1 MPWWWGSPSVS
12 SRPWCHKSFITLAG
26 GPWVSLETYVPGSH
40 LFEPL
45 PYDPADRE
53 SCLRHAR
60 KLQAA
65 GSLREAIHDCVPL
78 EHQAKVF
85 EKVGDIVR
93 SGGKGVL
100 GNAIEAGHF
109 YYLPNSSAEPDLE
122 WAELKCTGL
131 LPDGDGGRRAKER
144 LVICMINYGGD
155 PDSKIPCVVEETAE
169 TSHAFKKL
177 LRLLLVFYDY
187 AKVETPDQ
195 LLDLPI
201 RLVDFWSPSAA
212 EVALFKSDWEVIQG
226 YVERGAAHELS
237 EGLTPLLGACTK
249 SSDSRKTVRQRVGD
263 VEAKP
268 RACALKQAFVTEIF
282 RSLHA
287 AQMEAM
293 VKESEAASR
302 SFVDMAEQDL
312 EAAILERLKPFRGK
326 TTVDIC
332 EKQGLEGKFG
342 GKSGNSRRMRKL
354 LDAIAH
360 ELKGVPIESLEVFRK
375 SGLRISVCRILKN
388 GEAAE
393 AVSFPAFDYAEVAD
407 EDEWDD
413 SSLYQDLVK
422 RFLFVFLRDDE
433 DDLPPRFDRAV
444 FWSMPEADLNVTQ
457 SVWQDTVSLIR
468 QNRLEELPAEA
479 DTYAVHV
486 RPHDRNRYPGFKR
499 SYWLNRRYV
508 TSIWAKACRA

>member
-1 MPWWWGSPSVS
+1 MPD
-12 SRPWCHKSFITLAG
+12 R
-26 GPWVSLETYVPGSH
+26 Y

-45 PYDPADRE
+45 PYDPGDRE

-131 LPDGDGGRRAKER
+131 LPDGDGGHRAKER

-155 PDSKIPCVVEETAE
+155 PKSELPCVIEETAE

-177 LRLLLVFYDY
+177 LKVLLVFYDY
-187 AKVETPDQ
+187 SKVETIDQ

-201 RLVDFWSPSAA
+201 RLVDIWSPSDA
-212 EVALFKSDWEVIQG
+212 EVSLFKRDWEVIQG
-226 YVERGAAHELS
+226 YVKRGEAHELS

-249 SSDSRKTVRQRVGD
+249 SSDSRKTVRQREGD

-268 RACALKQAFVTEIF
+268 RAFALKQAFVTEIF

-293 VKESEAASR
+293 VRESAAASR
-302 SFVDMAEQDL
+302 SFRPMAEQDL
-312 EAAILERLKPFRGK
+312 EAAILERLRAFKNL
-326 TTVDIC
+326 TTVEIC
-332 EKQGLEGKFG
+332 ERQRLEGKFG
-342 GKSGNSRRMRKL
+342 GKSGNSRRIRKL
-354 LDAIAH
+354 LDAISQ
-360 ELKGVPIESLEVFRK
+360 ELKGMPIGTLEVFRK

-388 GEAAE
+388 DEAAE
-393 AVSFPAFDYAEVAD
+393 SVSFPAFEYAEIAE

-433 DDLPPRFDRAV
+433 DGTSPRFDRAV
-444 FWSMPEADLNVTQ
+444 FWSMPEADLDITQ
-457 SVWQDTVSLIR
+457 SVWEDTVSLIR

-486 RPHDRNRYPGFKR
+486 RPHDRKGLPGFKR
-499 SYWLNRRYV
+499 SFWFNRRYV
-508 TSIWAKACRA
+508 TKIWFDCA

>member
-1 MPWWWGSPSVS
+1 MPG
-12 SRPWCHKSFITLAG
+12 R
-26 GPWVSLETYVPGSH
+26 Y

-65 GSLREAIHDCVPL
+65 GSLREAIHDCVPQ

-85 EKVGDIVR
+85 AKVEDIVR

-109 YYLPNSSAEPDLE
+109 YYLPNSSSEPDLD

-131 LPDGDGGRRAKER
+131 LPDGDGGHRAKER

-169 TSHAFKKL
+169 SSHAFKKL
-177 LRLLLVFYDY
+177 LRVLLVFYDY

-201 RLVDFWSPSAA
+201 RLVDFWSPSAS
-212 EVALFKSDWEVIQG
+212 EVALFKRDWEVIQG
-226 YVERGAAHELS
+226 YVKMGQAHELS

-249 SSDSRKTVRQRVGD
+249 SSDSRKTVRQREGD

-268 RACALKQAFVTEIF
+268 RAFALKQAFVTEIY

-287 AQMEAM
+287 AQVEAM
-293 VKESEAASR
+293 VRESAIAAE
-302 SFVDMAEQDL
+302 SFRPAAEQDL
-312 EAAILERLKPFRGK
+312 EAAILERLKDFKGVS
-326 TTVDIC
+326 TVDIC
-332 EKQGLEGKFG
+332 EQMRLEGKFG
-342 GKSGNSRRMRKL
+342 GKSGHSRRMRKL
-354 LDAIAH
+354 LDAISA
-360 ELKGVPIESLEVFRK
+360 ELKGLPIEALDAFRK
-375 SGLRISVCRILKN
+375 SGLRICVCRIVKN
-388 GEAAE
+388 DEAAE
-393 AVSFPAFDYAEVAD
+393 SVSFPAFEYAEVAD
-407 EDEWDD
+407 ETEWED

-433 DDLPPRFDRAV
+433 DDSCPRFDKAV
-444 FWSMPEADLNVTQ
+444 FWSMPEKDLDVTQ
-457 SVWQDTVSLIR
+457 AVWADTVRLIGE
-468 QNRLEELPAEA
+468 NRLEELPAEA
-479 DTYAVHV
+479 DTYAVHI
-486 RPHDRNRYPGFKR
+486 RPHDSRRYPGFKR

-508 TSIWAKACRA
+508 SKIWSGHA

>member
-1 MPWWWGSPSVS
+1 
-12 SRPWCHKSFITLAG
+12 
-26 GPWVSLETYVPGSH
+26 VPGRY
-40 LFEPL
+40 LFEAL
-45 PYDPADRE
+45 PYDPGDRE

-85 EKVGDIVR
+85 EKVGDIAR

-131 LPDGDGGRRAKER
+131 LPDGDGGHRAKER

-155 PDSKIPCVVEETAE
+155 PKSELPCVIEETAE
-169 TSHAFKKL
+169 TSHAFRKL
-177 LRLLLVFYDY
+177 LKVLLVFYDY
-187 AKVETPDQ
+187 SKVETADQ

-201 RLVDFWSPSAA
+201 RLVDIWSPTDA
-212 EVALFKSDWEVIQG
+212 EVALFKRDWEVIQG
-226 YVERGAAHELS
+226 YVKRGQAHELS

-249 SSDSRKTVRQRVGD
+249 SSDSRKTVRQREGD

-268 RACALKQAFVTEIF
+268 RAFALKQAFVTEIF

-293 VKESEAASR
+293 VRESAAASL
-302 SFVDMAEQDL
+302 SFRPMAEQDL
-312 EAAILERLKPFRGK
+312 EAAILERLRAFKEL
-326 TTVDIC
+326 TTLEIC
-332 EKQGLEGKFG
+332 ERQRLEGKFG

-354 LDAIAH
+354 LDAISQ
-360 ELKGVPIESLEVFRK
+360 ELKGVPIGALEVFRK

-388 GEAAE
+388 DEAAE
-393 AVSFPAFDYAEVAD
+393 SVSFPAFEYAEIAE

-433 DDLPPRFDRAV
+433 DGTSPRFDRAV
-444 FWSMPEADLNVTQ
+444 FWSMPEADLDITQ
-457 SVWQDTVSLIR
+457 SVWEDTVSLIR

-499 SYWLNRRYV
+499 SFWLNRRYV
-508 TSIWAKACRA
+508 TKIWSGDA

>member
-1 MPWWWGSPSVS
+1 
-12 SRPWCHKSFITLAG
+12 
-26 GPWVSLETYVPGSH
+26 VPGRY

-45 PYDPADRE
+45 PYDHVDRE

-60 KLQAA
+60 KLQVA

-78 EHQAKVF
+78 EHQTKVFAKV
-85 EKVGDIVR
+85 EDIVR

-109 YYLPNSSAEPDLE
+109 YYLPNSSSEPDLE

-144 LVICMINYGGD
+144 LVICMVNYGGD

-169 TSHAFKKL
+169 SSHAFKKL
-177 LRLLLVFYDY
+177 LKVLLVFYDY
-187 AKVETPDQ
+187 SKVETPDQ

-201 RLVDFWSPSAA
+201 RLVDIWSPSAA
-212 EVALFKSDWEVIQG
+212 EVALFKRDWEVIQG
-226 YVERGAAHELS
+226 YVKMGRAHELS

-249 SSDSRKTVRQRVGD
+249 SSDSRKTVRQREGD
-263 VEAKP
+263 IEAKP
-268 RACALKQAFVTEIF
+268 RAFALKQAFVTEIF
-282 RSLHA
+282 RSLDA

-293 VKESEAASR
+293 VRESEAASR
-302 SFVDMAEQDL
+302 SFRPMAEQDL
-312 EAAILERLKPFRGK
+312 EAAILERLRAFKDLS
-326 TTVDIC
+326 TVEIC
-332 EKQGLEGKFG
+332 KVQGLEGKFG
-342 GKSGNSRRMRKL
+342 GKSGNSRRIRKL
-354 LDAIAH
+354 LDAISH
-360 ELKGVPIESLEVFRK
+360 GLKGVPIGALEVFRK
-375 SGLRISVCRILKN
+375 SGLRIGVCRILKN
-388 GEAAE
+388 DEAAE
-393 AVSFPAFDYAEVAD
+393 AVSFPAFEYAEVAE

-433 DDLPPRFDRAV
+433 DGTSPRFDRAV
-444 FWSMPEADLNVTQ
+444 FWSMPEWDLDITR
-457 SVWQDTVSLIR
+457 SVWEDTVSLIR

-508 TSIWAKACRA
+508 TKIWAGEA

>member
-1 MPWWWGSPSVS
+1 MPG
-12 SRPWCHKSFITLAG
+12 K
-26 GPWVSLETYVPGSH
+26 Y

-45 PYDPADRE
+45 PYNPADRE
-53 SCLRHAR
+53 SCLRHAQ
-60 KLQAA
+60 KLQGA
-65 GSLREAIHDCVPL
+65 GTLREAIHDCVPL

-85 EKVGDIVR
+85 EKVGAIVR

-131 LPDGDGGRRAKER
+131 LPDGDGGHRAKER

-155 PDSKIPCVVEETAE
+155 TKSEISCVIEETAE

-177 LRLLLVFYDY
+177 LKVLLVFYDY
-187 AKVETPDQ
+187 SRVENTDQ

-201 RLVDFWSPSAA
+201 RLVDIWSPSAA
-212 EVALFKSDWEVIQG
+212 EVALFKRDWEFIQG
-226 YVERGAAHELS
+226 YVKEGRAHELS

-249 SSDSRKTVRQRVGD
+249 SSDSKKMVRQRKGD
-263 VEAKP
+263 FVAKP
-268 RACALKQAFVTEIF
+268 RAFALKQAFVTEIF

-287 AQMEAM
+287 EQTEAM
-293 VKESEAASR
+293 VRESEAANR
-302 SFVDMAEQDL
+302 VFRPMAEQDL
-312 EAAILERLKPFRGK
+312 EAAILERLKPFQGV
-326 TTVDIC
+326 TAVALC
-332 EKQGLEGKFG
+332 ETQRLEGKFG
-342 GKSGNSRRMRKL
+342 GKSGNSRRIRKL
-354 LDAIAH
+354 LDAISH
-360 ELKGVPIESLEVFRK
+360 ELKGLPIESLEVFRK
-375 SGLRISVCRILKN
+375 SGLRICVCRILKN

-393 AVSFPAFDYAEVAD
+393 SVSFPAFEYAEVAD

-433 DDLPPRFDRAV
+433 DGTSPWFDRAV
-444 FWSMPEADLNVTQ
+444 FWSMPEADLDITQNV
-457 SVWQDTVSLIR
+457 WADTVRLVR
-468 QNRLEELPAEA
+468 ENRLEELPGEA
-479 DTYAVHV
+479 DTYAVHI

-508 TSIWAKACRA
+508 SKIWTCLT